1 MNIQN
6 KTILITGGG
15 TGIGFAIANILSGK
29 GNNIILAGRREDVLK
44 EAVAKLPDATYF
56 VTDVT
61 NEASVNNLVQQVKNK
76 FGGLDILVNNAGT
89 GFYNPLDSDSGKV
102 YAHARFEMELN
113 YLSVVNLTERLLPL
127 LKASKEAAIINIESI
142 VSYLPNLRIPTY
154 SASKAALHSYALAL
168 RLSLEISNPHIKV
181 FEVFPPFVDTDLTKA
196 FDTDK
201 LSPDEVAQ
209 DLYNALLKDEFAV
222 RNGQTKDVYVAY
234 RQSPEAVLKQFNGVE
249 VEA

>member
-15 TGIGFAIANILSGK
+15 TGIGFAIANVLSG
-29 GNNIILAGRREDVLK
+29 NNNKLIIAGRREDVLK
-44 EAVAKLPDATYF
+44 DAVAKLPGSSYI

-61 NEASVNNLVQQVKNK
+61 KEADVNNLVQHVKTT

-102 YAHARFEMELN
+102 YENARFEMELN
-113 YLSVVNLTERLLPL
+113 YLSIVNLTERFLPF

-142 VSYLPNLRIPTY
+142 VSYLPSIRIPTY
-154 SASKAALHSYALAL
+154 SATKAALHSYALAL
-168 RLSLEISNPHIKV
+168 RLTLEISNPHIKV

-196 FDTDK
+196 FDADK
-201 LSPDEVAQ
+201 LSPAEVAQ
-209 DLYNALLKDEFAV
+209 DLYNALLKDEYSV
-222 RNGQTKDVYVAY
+222 RNGSTKDAYVVN
-234 RQSPEAVLKQFNGVE
+234 RQSPEAFLKQFNGIE